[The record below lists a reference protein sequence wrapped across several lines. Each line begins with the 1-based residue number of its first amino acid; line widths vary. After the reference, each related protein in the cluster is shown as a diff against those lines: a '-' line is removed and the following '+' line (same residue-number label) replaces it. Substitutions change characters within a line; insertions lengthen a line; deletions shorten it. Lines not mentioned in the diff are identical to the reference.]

1 MDGEER
7 GTYVRADEVDATVG
21 FEPLLDQKEM
31 RGEFLGHKLL
41 SHLLLLLRIFL
52 EE

>member
-31 RGEFLGHKLL
+31 RGEFLGKKTLEEL
-41 SHLLLLLRIFL
+41 FLLLGILF
-52 EE
+52 